1 MHELE
6 DIAEVEKYKN
16 QDDDIDDF
24 LGDDLSS
31 AGVLDF
37 GEEILPAT
45 KRTLLTTMAGAT
57 VGKKQRRSPGKRQH
71 NPTNRL
77 GVNVALKDHQVLYAT
92 ENRSLKD
99 NRRLLMV
106 PGFRSKK
113 SSDADAPALLVFPGS
128 LSLGS
133 QPAQSLDNVL
143 PQSDHPLSSITPAV
157 VDTQLPTGG
166 VGIHQQN
173 ADVASSMSAAPFAV
187 SRGDGGDGD
196 GDDDNSI

>member
-1 MHELE
+1 M
-6 DIAEVEKYKN
+6 
-16 QDDDIDDF
+16 
-24 LGDDLSS
+24 GDDLSS

-37 GEEILPAT
+37 GEEIFPAT
-45 KRTLLTTMAGAT
+45 KRMLLTTMAGAT

-128 LSLGS
+128 LSLRS

-157 VDTQLPTGG
+157 VDT
-166 VGIHQQN
+166 
-173 ADVASSMSAAPFAV
+173 
-187 SRGDGGDGD
+187 
-196 GDDDNSI
+196 